1 MQITRSKILI
11 IVYVVISLISFTF
24 VIKKSNKLIPDLPE
38 VEFLNKKDK

>member
-1 MQITRSKILI
+1 MMYV
-11 IVYVVISLISFTF
+11 IVSLISLTF